1 MKKILK
7 IAAVAAMV
15 LGCSA
20 CSQTQEEESSWQDQL
35 IEENTL
41 IVGISPDYPPYESL
55 ENGEM
60 VGFDVD
66 MMAELEKYLGVNVEF
81 EQMTFSTIVD
91 AVNLGQ
97 VDVGVSGFTY
107 DPERQVLFSDP
118 YLESAQVI
126 LTKKDSGIESV
137 ADLSGKVVGAQLGT
151 TGADAAAEIE
161 GASVELNQDANIL
174 VEALKAGQMDAVVVD
189 LLVAQNYEE
198 SDSSL
203 VVLDE
208 PLVDEENGIICSTSN
223 ELLMDALNDAIA
235 QFKESDAY
243 EELKTKWGM

>member
-7 IAAVAAMV
+7 LTAVAAMV

-20 CSQTQEEESSWQDQL
+20 CSQTQEEEISWQDQL

-126 LTKKDSGIESV
+126 LTKKDSGIESA

>member
-1 MKKILK
+1 
-7 IAAVAAMV
+7 MV

-126 LTKKDSGIESV
+126 LTKKDSGIESA

>member
-1 MKKILK
+1 MKKMFK

-20 CSQTQEEESSWQDQL
+20 CSNTQEETTWEDQL
-35 IEENTL
+35 IEENKL

-66 MMAELEKYLGVNVEF
+66 MMAELEKYLGVEVEF

-126 LTKKDSGIESV
+126 LTKNDSDIESA

-151 TGADAAAEIE
+151 TGEDAAAEIE
-161 GASVELNQDANIL
+161 GATVELNQDANIL
-174 VEALKAGQMDAVVVD
+174 VEALKAGQMDAVVID
-189 LLVAQNYEE
+189 ILVASNYEA

-203 VVLDE
+203 VVLEE
-208 PLVDEENGIICSTSN
+208 PLIDEENGIICSTSN
-223 ELLMDALNDAIA
+223 ELLMEALNDAIA

-243 EELKTKWGM
+243 EEIKTKWGM